1 MTRRRIL
8 VVQLAV
14 ACAGLAVAGSA
25 AAATDVSSNWSGYA
39 VAAKKSSTKLKT
51 VSGSWIVPAG
61 TCTPGQTGYSATWVG
76 LGGYARTSR
85 ALEQTGTEFDCSAS
99 GEAQYSAWY
108 ELVPA
113 PGKDIAMTVEPG
125 DAIDAAVTAN
135 GQRVTILL
143 RDRTRRETFK
153 RTFTMERPDVSTA
166 EWIVEAPS
174 ACDASGARCQ
184 QLPVSNFG
192 TVAFQKA
199 HATTVRGHAGSISDS
214 AWAPTTIEL
223 DQSSG
228 GGRFQP
234 VASAAGATPSSL
246 SADGSSFS
254 VSYTEAQSTGG
265 DTTVTPG
272 TGGGRF
278 PWTLPRR

>member
-1 MTRRRIL
+1 MTRRLL

-14 ACAGLAVAGSA
+14 ACAALAAAGSA

-39 VAAKKSSTKLKT
+39 VGPKKSSTKLKT
-51 VSGSWIVPAG
+51 VAGSWVVPAG
-61 TCTPGQTGYSATWVG
+61 TCTPGTSGYSATWVG
-76 LGGYARTSR
+76 LGGYARTSQ

-108 ELVPA
+108 ELVPS
-113 PGKDIAMTVEPG
+113 PGRDIAMRVEPG
-125 DAIDAAVTAN
+125 DAMDAAVTVN

-153 RTFTMERPDVSTA
+153 RTYTMKRPDVSTA

-174 ACDASGARCQ
+174 ACDSSGAGCR

-199 HATTVRGHAGSISDS
+199 RATTVRGHAGTITDS
-214 AWAPTTIEL
+214 AWTPTTIEL

-228 GGRFQP
+228 GARFQP

-254 VSYTEAQSTGG
+254 VSYTETQSTGG

-272 TGGGRF
+272 AGGGRF